1 MIDMLCLK
9 NSTFW
14 QQNQPFL
21 LSLTHRHPH

>member
-1 MIDMLCLK
+1 MIAILCLK

-14 QQNQPFL
+14 QQSLPFL